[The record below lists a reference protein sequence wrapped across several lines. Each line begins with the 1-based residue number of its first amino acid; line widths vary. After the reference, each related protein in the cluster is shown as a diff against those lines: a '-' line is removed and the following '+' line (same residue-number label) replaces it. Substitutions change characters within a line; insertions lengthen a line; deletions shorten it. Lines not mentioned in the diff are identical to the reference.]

1 MKEDKS
7 YKNISD
13 DEFRAIMK
21 TGAKMP
27 FYSPVHD
34 KLGYYTTRARHI
46 TAKMNTGFCSPARL
60 RRLFSKLIKKQ
71 VDERFRILPPFSTDC
86 GINITVGKDVFINS
100 GCCFQDEG
108 GIEIDD
114 GAMIG
119 HEVVIATINHEFDPR
134 FRKDLNPKP
143 VKIGKRVWIGAH
155 ATILPGITIG
165 DGAIVGAGA
174 VVTKD
179 VEPYT
184 IVAGVP
190 ARKIREVEPKET
202 GEI

>member
-1 MKEDKS
+1 
-7 YKNISD
+7 
-13 DEFRAIMK
+13 MK
-21 TGAKMP
+21 TGAKIE

-34 KLGYYTTRARHI
+34 RLGYYTARARHI
-46 TAKMNTGFCSPARL
+46 TAKMNTGYCSPERL
-60 RRLFSKLIKKQ
+60 RRLFSRLIKKR
-71 VDERFRILPPFSTDC
+71 VDERFRVLPPFSTDC

-134 FRKDLNPKP
+134 YRKDIRPEP

-155 ATILPGITIG
+155 ATILPGVTIG

-179 VEPYT
+179 VAPYT

-190 ARKIREVEPKET
+190 ARKIREVEPKEV
-202 GEI
+202 GII